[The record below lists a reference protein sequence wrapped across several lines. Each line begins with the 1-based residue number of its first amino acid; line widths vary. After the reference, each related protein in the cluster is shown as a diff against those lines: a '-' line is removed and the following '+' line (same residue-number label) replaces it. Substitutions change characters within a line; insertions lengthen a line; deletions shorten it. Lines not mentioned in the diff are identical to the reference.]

1 MFPTFECPSLGE
13 PVEAAVRAFLEKPRG
28 FQETAV
34 AMGNTNDTEQGQTL
48 GQMFLAVLFS

>member
-34 AMGNTNDTEQGQTL
+34 AMGNTNDTEQGQTI